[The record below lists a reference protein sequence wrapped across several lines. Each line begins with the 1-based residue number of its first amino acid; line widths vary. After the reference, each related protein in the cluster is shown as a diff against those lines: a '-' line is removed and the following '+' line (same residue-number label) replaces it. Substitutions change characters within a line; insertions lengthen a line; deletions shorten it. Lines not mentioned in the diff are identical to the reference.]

1 MDEEELGHEEIN
13 KRILRKL
20 EKIKNRID
28 SSMQKY
34 EESRKNMNNQKKNEE
49 VEDFERSLNFSK
61 ELLSYFTESN
71 FFIKVLNDYLE
82 ELQKLDLEKEIYQS
96 TGNQIKILKNK
107 VKEKIVECENN
118 KKSYEYGLLGMN
130 VTMMEKI
137 NKKYEKHENE
147 IQEHDQSILRTMSIF
162 FSIFTLIA
170 SNASIIFKASER
182 LNVYDFL
189 SIILVVNSV
198 VVLAIYTLFTVIDK
212 NNEMTKN
219 KKNCISLAIV
229 GIILGVII
237 KMISPDKSSISDI
250 EKAKLI
256 EEITIKVENDILMK
270 RSSEEK
276 KIQINVSECNR
287 TTECV
292 IDKTERNN
300 K

>member
-1 MDEEELGHEEIN
+1 M
-13 KRILRKL
+13 
-20 EKIKNRID
+20 
-28 SSMQKY
+28 
-34 EESRKNMNNQKKNEE
+34 
-49 VEDFERSLNFSK
+49 
-61 ELLSYFTESN
+61 
-71 FFIKVLNDYLE
+71 NDYLE